1 MKWLANGSFFFAYEF
16 GLQHKFLEK
25 SDKGASKM
33 LPKIKKARQIRAA
46 MDAEAQKRL
55 AETESSPIS
64 V

>member
-1 MKWLANGSFFFAYEF
+1 M
-16 GLQHKFLEK
+16 
-25 SDKGASKM
+25 GASKM

-46 MDAEAQKRL
+46 MDAQAQKQL

>member
-1 MKWLANGSFFFAYEF
+1 LNYEF

-25 SDKGASKM
+25 SNLGASKM

-46 MDAEAQKRL
+46 MDAEAQNQL
-55 AETESSPIS
+55 AETELPSTS